1 MIERMRSALLAL
13 QADDCGATALEYGL
27 ILAIISITVVGWAT
41 FVGTSISQ
49 FFVDAANGM

>member
-13 QADDCGATALEYGL
+13 QADDSGATALEYGL
-27 ILAIISITVVGWAT
+27 ILAIISITVVSWAT